1 MTGLV
6 VARLQG
12 ERLPLPGRER
22 LAIALGAFVGGMIG
36 AKLPYVFADW
46 AKLASGEAWLE
57 GGKTITTG
65 LVGGYFGVELA
76 KKAAGITVKT
86 GDAICVPVAAALAV
100 GRLACLVGGCCYG
113 VATTLP
119 WAMDFGD
126 GVRRH
131 PTQLYEFVVPRD
143 VRRRAQ
149 PPAPSRAV
157 PAQSRQALPRRVP
170 GLPIPDGVHPSG
182 AARPA
187 RVDALPGRGGR
198 LRPGLPRAR
207 VARQA
212 GRARE
217 PSVREE
223 PEAQRHRRLA
233 AHRPAGAS
241 R

>member
-1 MTGLV
+1 MAWPYPVFMAAAFATGIL

-12 ERLPLPGRER
+12 ERLPLPGRQR

-46 AKLASGEAWLE
+46 AKLASGEAWIE

-86 GDAICVPVAAALAV
+86 GDAICVPLAAALAV

-131 PTQLYEFVVPRD
+131 PTQLYEFVFHATSAV
-143 VRRRAQ
+143 VLSVLRRRG
-149 PPAPSRAV
+149 
-157 PAQSRQALPRRVP
+157 LFPRNLVKLYLVAYLVFRFLTEFIRPEPRVLF
-170 GLPIPDGVHPSG
+170 GLTLYQG
-182 AARPA
+182 AAVVFVP
-187 RVDALPGRGGR
+187 VFLALAWQDR
-198 LRPGLPRAR
+198 
-207 VARQA
+207 
-212 GRARE
+212 
-217 PSVREE
+217 
-223 PEAQRHRRLA
+223 
-233 AHRPAGAS
+233 
-241 R
+241 